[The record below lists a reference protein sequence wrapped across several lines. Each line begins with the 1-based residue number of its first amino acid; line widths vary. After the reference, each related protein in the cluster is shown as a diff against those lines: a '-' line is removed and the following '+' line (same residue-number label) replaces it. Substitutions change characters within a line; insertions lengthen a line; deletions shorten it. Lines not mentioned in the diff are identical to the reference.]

1 MTPYRISIRG
11 PQLGDE
17 IMEEMGEM
25 TSSTNPPEYLPE
37 SPHHHST
44 TPWGSPHA
52 VVTERSNK
60 IDEEEPAC
68 KYSSEMS
75 PSPTEKCAPPPL
87 KLELPNNGH
96 PPPSIEYTFGSI
108 TPEAQIGLPDIL
120 KPRYFFGWR
129 GALPT

>member
-1 MTPYRISIRG
+1 M
-11 PQLGDE
+11 
-17 IMEEMGEM
+17 EMGEM
-25 TSSTNPPEYLPE
+25 TSSTYPSEYHPE
-37 SPHHHST
+37 SSRHST
-44 TPWGSPHA
+44 TPWGSPCA
-52 VVTERSNK
+52 VTERSNK

-75 PSPTEKCAPPPL
+75 PSPTEKCPPPPL
-87 KLELPNNGH
+87 KLAPHEELPNNGH

-129 GALPT
+129 GALPC